1 MVKKKDIDKKDNI
14 IFFPSERIK
23 RTGVNTP
30 VIKES
35 IKREHNKIYAQN
47 FCDEITSKLLVSFH
61 SENID
66 VTKDTFLKDYKLLA
80 ESLKSLLLRSLKQGH
95 PLQAKVDKAV
105 KTTKKGQSI
114 FGIMIDYNKL

>member
-1 MVKKKDIDKKDNI
+1 MVKKKDIDKRDNI
-14 IFFPSERIK
+14 IFFPPNRIK
-23 RTGVNTP
+23 RRGINTP
-30 VIKES
+30 TVKAS
-35 IKREHNKIYAQN
+35 ITREHNKIYVQN
-47 FCDEITSKLLVSFH
+47 FCDEITSKLLVSFN

-80 ESLKSLLLRSLKQGH
+80 ESLKSLLLRSLKQRH

>member
-1 MVKKKDIDKKDNI
+1 MVKKKDIGKRDNI

-30 VIKES
+30 VVKAS
-35 IKREHNKIYAQN
+35 ITREHNKIYVQN

-61 SENID
+61 AENID

>member
-1 MVKKKDIDKKDNI
+1 MVKKKDIGKRDNI

-30 VIKES
+30 VVKAS
-35 IKREHNKIYAQN
+35 ITREHNKIYVQN

-61 SENID
+61 AENVD
-66 VTKDTFLKDYKLLA
+66 VTKDTFLRDYKLLA

>member
-30 VIKES
+30 VVKAS
-35 IKREHNKIYAQN
+35 ITREHNKIYVQN

-61 SENID
+61 AENVD
-66 VTKDTFLKDYKLLA
+66 VTKDTFLRDYKLLA